1 MVDSL
6 AEFAVVTCLYSVFAK
21 GVNLLAI
28 KCSLL
33 LQYLSL
39 RRPPPARCKPIVNS
53 SELKLKGDTSGVT

>member
-33 LQYLSL
+33 LQYLCLFVGLHQRGASL
-39 RRPPPARCKPIVNS
+39 
-53 SELKLKGDTSGVT
+53 L